1 LTDDIAD
8 SPAGL
13 HIVQLVTVQTQIFFP
28 MNKSVSNYGIC
39 GYNIHSRDKSAVD
52 VRLIEVLDEVA

>member
-13 HIVQLVTVQTQIFFP
+13 HVVQLVTVQTQIFFP
-28 MNKSVSNYGIC
+28 MNKLVPNQGIC
-39 GYNIHSRDKSAVD
+39 GYTIHSRHKSAVD
-52 VRLIEVLDEVA
+52 VRLVEVLDEVA